1 MKSSIKLI
9 RVAQF
14 DTYNNLDEILNQKN
28 QERKNRSQRDS
39 DDKAERYKLL
49 KNKAEEMGI
58 SIADYIDHFGSF
70 EDKQNFGNIAQQ
82 QSEVRQPEQTSTDFK
97 DYNKVLEAFQFIKE
111 KSEELNIPIT
121 RVWEDMQL
129 PSEIKFK
136 VHTLVVNYERL
147 QKIEESREI
156 QNNQQSD
163 SSLEE
168 RLKRSTENAR
178 FYTEQWNQVIEDAE
192 KQNIDP
198 IVYISAH
205 YPDDLAQQIIAW
217 YKIKTGEI
225 NATNMEEYFAQ
236 SVEQLSDQEV
246 QSFEQ
251 NYDDNAFQNFVDKAR
266 EIAENIDWE
275 KAGAYLDEGKNR
287 IIYQLLKPGSIIK
300 KTTDAIKVVISMLSL
315 NNVEEFNDQYYKDQE
330 DRERAIQELDNYKL
344 SKKMDKF
351 QKLAQLKKDI
361 ELLENAGQIR
371 AAEIMHQKFIK
382 ESQYMMP
389 QMMPMMMMPQMM
401 PQMMMARPQMP
412 VARPVVNQT
421 PTSAPTPVVA
431 PTSVVA
437 PTPVQ
442 QGQTGQTGQ
451 VTPPAQSTTPPT
463 TQPPVV
469 NPPVTTP
476 PPMPIDKVKRQY
488 GDGQSKNEELQYLDK
503 EKRRLEELG
512 YNDPKSPFY
521 QQYLTIIG
529 MINRNKGGSIIKKSE
544 NMNKLQKLAQL
555 NKDIELLENAGKF
568 KAAEILQKKL
578 FKEAQTFGYG
588 DTSSNFDAPGY
599 SGPRQDMP
607 DTYANVELNEQIRQ
621 NLRNNKQQN
630 PSTQTSNPT
639 ESDTA
644 NVNAFNEGMYGQ
656 INPLSSTSQL
666 DYKTLINQAKNYIAS
681 GDMNTAAQIKQQALN
696 SSMTPQQKAAFQQQ
710 YNTIVQNYSNT
721 ANNPEA
727 FQSQENA
734 QNAIAKA
741 AQSLG
746 INTNDPQAIRK
757 NELKLRS
764 KLQQMGLLKD
774 KNVQSLLRQISLSGY
789 YIQNPNK

>member
-275 KAGAYLDEGKNR
+275 KAGAYQKNYR
-287 IIYQLLKPGSIIK
+287 C
-300 KTTDAIKVVISMLSL
+300 
-315 NNVEEFNDQYYKDQE
+315 
-330 DRERAIQELDNYKL
+330 
-344 SKKMDKF
+344 
-351 QKLAQLKKDI
+351 
-361 ELLENAGQIR
+361 
-371 AAEIMHQKFIK
+371 
-382 ESQYMMP
+382 
-389 QMMPMMMMPQMM
+389 
-401 PQMMMARPQMP
+401 
-412 VARPVVNQT
+412 NQ
-421 PTSAPTPVVA
+421 SC
-431 PTSVVA
+431 
-437 PTPVQ
+437 
-442 QGQTGQTGQ
+442 
-451 VTPPAQSTTPPT
+451 
-463 TQPPVV
+463 
-469 NPPVTTP
+469 N
-476 PPMPIDKVKRQY
+476 I
-488 GDGQSKNEELQYLDK
+488 
-503 EKRRLEELG
+503 
-512 YNDPKSPFY
+512 
-521 QQYLTIIG
+521 
-529 MINRNKGGSIIKKSE
+529 
-544 NMNKLQKLAQL
+544 
-555 NKDIELLENAGKF
+555 
-568 KAAEILQKKL
+568 
-578 FKEAQTFGYG
+578 
-588 DTSSNFDAPGY
+588 
-599 SGPRQDMP
+599 
-607 DTYANVELNEQIRQ
+607 
-621 NLRNNKQQN
+621 
-630 PSTQTSNPT
+630 
-639 ESDTA
+639 
-644 NVNAFNEGMYGQ
+644 NAF
-656 INPLSSTSQL
+656 S
-666 DYKTLINQAKNYIAS
+666 
-681 GDMNTAAQIKQQALN
+681 
-696 SSMTPQQKAAFQQQ
+696 
-710 YNTIVQNYSNT
+710 
-721 ANNPEA
+721 
-727 FQSQENA
+727 
-734 QNAIAKA
+734 
-741 AQSLG
+741 
-746 INTNDPQAIRK
+746 
-757 NELKLRS
+757 
-764 KLQQMGLLKD
+764 
-774 KNVQSLLRQISLSGY
+774 
-789 YIQNPNK
+789 